1 MITTEQVEAEQELA
15 SLCGVLN
22 QSYARLVAIV
32 AQALEDESWAIA
44 GVRSPEHWLTMKAG
58 LSPFHARQIMAVA
71 RRRGELPTVMGQF
84 ADGQLSLD
92 QVTVV
97 ARYAP
102 AHVEESVAALAIY
115 ASVPQLRRALCQYS
129 FDPPAPDG
137 FAQQSSFA
145 EQSAIGDNQT
155 GETRP
160 GGDQSGDSQACG
172 DRAGGD
178 PPSWNGFALDENP
191 SGAPPELSMSHDEWG
206 RFCLRFTGPADLG
219 ALVEAAMK
227 EAKDALF
234 RAGRPEVTWG
244 DAFVEIAQRS
254 LGAVESI
261 NRRDAFRTYVHLDTD
276 GGWLTGNPRLPHHI
290 AEKLVCDGILQPV
303 WLTQGAPVNVGRA
316 QRIVPTRTRRLVD
329 DRDRGCR
336 FPGCNTTAHVEC
348 HHLIHWVDG
357 GPTDTWNLC
366 CLCTFHHDTHHAGD
380 FTISGNADEPAG
392 LTFTTRTGFP
402 IKPGPTFIT
411 PAFITPADPHPPPD
425 SPGSPGVPGSP
436 DRPGSRGVP
445 GVPGLPDRPGSPGLP
460 PPPTAIYRGPTGDI
474 LSLRWVTFHEPREP
488 AFF

>member
-1 MITTEQVEAEQELA
+1 MITTEQVEAEHELA

-22 QSYARLVAIV
+22 QSYSRLVAIV

-44 GVRSPEHWLTMKAG
+44 GIRSPEHWLTMKAG
-58 LSPFHARQIMAVA
+58 LSPFHARQIIAVA
-71 RRRGELPTVMGQF
+71 RRRGELPTVMGHF

-102 AHVEESVAALAIY
+102 AHVEESVAELAIY
-115 ASVPQLRRALCQYS
+115 ASVPQLRRSLCQYS
-129 FDPPAPDG
+129 FDPPAEAGYAQQSG
-137 FAQQSSFA
+137 FAQKA
-145 EQSAIGDNQT
+145 IHTEQSATGDNRAD
-155 GETRP
+155 GDKADDNPADDNP
-160 GGDQSGDSQACG
+160 GA
-172 DRAGGD
+172 GD
-178 PPSWNGFALDENP
+178 PPGWNGFALEEHP
-191 SGAPPELSMSHDEWG
+191 SGAPAELSMSHDEWG

-219 ALVEAAMK
+219 ALVEAALK

-244 DAFVEIAQRS
+244 DALVEIAQRS
-254 LGAVESI
+254 LGAVDSI

-276 GGWLTGNPRLPHHI
+276 GGWLTGKPRLPHHI
-290 AEKLVCDGILQPV
+290 AEKLTCDGILQPV

-316 QRIVPTRTRRLVD
+316 QRIVPTRTRRLVE

-336 FPGCNTTAHVEC
+336 FPGCNATAHAEC

-380 FTISGNADEPAG
+380 FTISGNADDPAG

-402 IKPGPTFIT
+402 IRPGPTFITPTFIT
-411 PAFITPADPHPPPD
+411 PAFITPAFITPTDAQPPD
-425 SPGSPGVPGSP
+425 PPESPGSPGL
-436 DRPGSRGVP
+436 
-445 GVPGLPDRPGSPGLP
+445 GLPSGLP
-460 PPPTAIYRGPTGDI
+460 PPPPPPPPPPNAIYRGPTGDT
-474 LSLRWVTFHEPREP
+474 LSLRWVTFDEPRIP
-488 AFF
+488 ALL

>member
-1 MITTEQVEAEQELA
+1 MITTEQVEADQELA

-44 GVRSPEHWLTMKAG
+44 GVRTPEHWLTMKAG
-58 LSPFHARQIMAVA
+58 LSPFHARQVTAVA
-71 RRRGELPTVMGQF
+71 RRRSELPTVMGQF

-97 ARYAP
+97 ARFAP
-102 AHVEESVAALAIY
+102 AHVEESVAELAVY
-115 ASVPQLRRALCQYS
+115 ASVPQLRRSLSQYS
-129 FDPPAPDG
+129 FDPPAQAGYAQQAG
-137 FAQQSSFA
+137 FAHQSGRTD
-145 EQSAIGDNQT
+145 QSATGANQA
-155 GETRP
+155 
-160 GGDQSGDSQACG
+160 GGDQ
-172 DRAGGD
+172 AGGD
-178 PPSWNGFALDENP
+178 PPGWNGFALAENRA
-191 SGAPPELSMSHDEWG
+191 GAPAELSMSHDEWG

-261 NRRDAFRTYVHLDTD
+261 NRRDAFRTYVHLNTD

-290 AEKLVCDGILQPV
+290 AEKLTCDGILQPV
-303 WLTQGAPVNVGRA
+303 WLTEGAPVNVGRA
-316 QRIVPTRTRRLVD
+316 QRIVPTRTRRLVE

-336 FPGCNTTAHVEC
+336 FPGCNATAHVEC

-357 GPTDTWNLC
+357 GRTDTRNLC
-366 CLCTFHHDTHHAGD
+366 CLCTFHHDAHHAGD
-380 FTISGNADEPAG
+380 FTISGNADDPAG
-392 LTFTTRTGFP
+392 LTFISRTGFP
-402 IKPGPTFIT
+402 IRPGPTFTT
-411 PAFITPADPHPPPD
+411 PTDLQPPGSPGTPE
-425 SPGSPGVPGSP
+425 SPGSPGSP
-436 DRPGSRGVP
+436 ESPESP
-445 GVPGLPDRPGSPGLP
+445 ESTESPGLP
-460 PPPTAIYRGPTGDI
+460 PPPTAIYRGPTGDT